1 MSTTDG
7 SADADE
13 TERADDVMID
23 ASGTTDEHVPESPP
37 ATDGVPTALILVDV
51 IASFFDERQPNYYL
65 AAVDVLEP
73 IRDLLETARE
83 RGTLVVHA
91 VERHYP
97 GLEDFEFGKLPRHH
111 EIGASDAE
119 YVPGFAPSASGRE
132 VEVPKR
138 RFSAFYATDLD
149 LLLREQGIRRVIL
162 VGVKTNVCI
171 RASAQDAFAGGFEV
185 WVPRETT
192 NSNRQHLAEAS
203 LEDIERYIGRVP
215 TFHEA
220 KASL

>member
-1 MSTTDG
+1 MSTEPATPSDN
-7 SADADE
+7 E
-13 TERADDVMID
+13 LL
-23 ASGTTDEHVPESPP
+23 TDEHVPEP
-37 ATDGVPTALILVDV
+37 APVTDGVPTALVLVDV
-51 IASFFDERQPNYYL
+51 IASFFDPDEANFYP
-65 AAVDVLEP
+65 AALDVLGP
-73 IRDLLETARE
+73 IRELLETARE
-83 RGTLVVHA
+83 RGTLVIHA

-111 EIGASDAE
+111 QIGASDAE
-119 YVPGFAPSASGRE
+119 YVPGFEPVASGRE

-149 LLLREQGIRRVIL
+149 LLLREQGIRRVVL

-192 NSNRQHLAEAS
+192 NSNRPHLAEAS

-215 TFHEA
+215 TFEEA

>member
-1 MSTTDG
+1 MSMSSTST
-7 SADADE
+7 A
-13 TERADDVMID
+13 
-23 ASGTTDEHVPESPP
+23 PP
-37 ATDGVPTALILVDV
+37 VPTALVLVDV
-51 IASFFDERQPNYYL
+51 IASFFDEGEANFYP
-65 AAVDVLEP
+65 AALEVLDP
-73 IRDLLETARE
+73 IRELLAIARE
-83 RGTLVVHA
+83 HGTLVIHA

-111 EIGASDAE
+111 EIGASDAA
-119 YVPGFAPSASGRE
+119 YVPGFEPLPSGRE

-149 LLLREQGIRRVIL
+149 LLLREQGIRRVIV

-171 RASAQDAFAGGFEV
+171 RATAQDAFAGGFEV

-192 NSNRQHLAEAS
+192 NSNRPHLAEAS

-215 TFHEA
+215 SFAEA

>member
-1 MSTTDG
+1 MHTANSN
-7 SADADE
+7 
-13 TERADDVMID
+13 
-23 ASGTTDEHVPESPP
+23 ASS
-37 ATDGVPTALILVDV
+37 TALVLVDV
-51 IASFFDERQPNYYL
+51 IASFFDENEPNYYAEALEVLKPIAELL
-65 AAVDVLEP
+65 A
-73 IRDLLETARE
+73 TARK
-83 RGTLVVHA
+83 RGTLVIHS
-91 VERHYP
+91 VERHYA
-97 GLEDFEFGKLPRHH
+97 GLNDFEFAKLPRHH
-111 EIGASDAE
+111 QVGDSDTA
-119 YVPGFAPSASGRE
+119 YVPGFEPIASGRE

-192 NSNRQHLAEAS
+192 NSNRPHLAEAS
-203 LEDIERYIGRVP
+203 LEDIERYIGKIP
-215 TFHEA
+215 SFDET

>member
-1 MSTTDG
+1 MNTT
-7 SADADE
+7 
-13 TERADDVMID
+13 
-23 ASGTTDEHVPESPP
+23 ASSSES
-37 ATDGVPTALILVDV
+37 TALVLVDV
-51 IASFFDERQPNYYL
+51 IASFFDKNEANFYQEAL
-65 AAVDVLEP
+65 DVLEP
-73 IRDLLETARE
+73 IAELLATAR
-83 RGTLVVHA
+83 RNGTLVIHA

-97 GLEDFEFGKLPRHH
+97 GLNDYEFAKLPRHH
-111 EIGASDAE
+111 QVGDTDTA
-119 YVPGFAPSASGRE
+119 YVPGFEPIASGRE

-171 RASAQDAFAGGFEV
+171 RATAQDAFAGGFEV

-192 NSNRQHLAEAS
+192 NSNRAHLAEAS
-203 LEDIERYIGRVP
+203 LEDIDRYIGRVP
-215 TFHEA
+215 TFAEA

>member
-1 MSTTDG
+1 MSTDTA
-7 SADADE
+7 SAD
-13 TERADDVMID
+13 T
-23 ASGTTDEHVPESPP
+23 GTTDESTATPPP
-37 ATDGVPTALILVDV
+37 APVPTALILVDV
-51 IASFFDERQPNYYL
+51 IASFFDPAEANFYP
-65 AAVDVLEP
+65 AVTEVLDP

-97 GLEDFEFGKLPRHH
+97 GLEDFEFAKLPRHH

-119 YVPGFAPSASGRE
+119 YVPGFEPIPSGRE
-132 VEVPKR
+132 VEVGKR

-149 LLLREQGIRRVIL
+149 LLLREQGIRRVIV

-171 RASAQDAFAGGFEV
+171 RATAQDAFAGGFEV

-192 NSNRQHLAEAS
+192 NSNRPHLAEAS
-203 LEDIERYIGRVP
+203 LEDIERYMGRVP
-215 TFHEA
+215 TLDEA
-220 KASL
+220 RASL